1 MANPRGHT
9 TDSGARAGR
18 RRGLRGPARKA
29 KPPIPRPTAF
39 PPASPPSL
47 PENNHGWA
55 RRVNPGAS
63 LSSDGP
69 DIVGFAPRDENG
81 RSGCADNGAPFPA
94 AASCGRRG
102 GSLRR
107 NRSDLGR
114 NDCKS
119 APAGGKGRT
128 GRNDRR
134 RRHPDRNRPRK
145 ARERVDAIHVRRH
158 DVPAIVLRRDGGRGA
173 EATCR
178 LGRRRAWLM
187 IGDCSA
193 RGEDLSAISPRPDLI
208 KPPPAGCPDG
218 STGTSRPLRFA
229 ER

>member
-9 TDSGARAGR
+9 TDSGAQAER
-18 RRGLRGPARKA
+18 RRGLRRPARKA

-39 PPASPPSL
+39 PPASPSIPASPSSL
-47 PENNHGWA
+47 PENDHEWA

-81 RSGCADNGAPFPA
+81 RSGCADNGAPSPA

-102 GSLRR
+102 GSHPR
-107 NRSDLGR
+107 NRSAPGR

-128 GRNDRR
+128 GRNGRR

-145 ARERVDAIHVRRH
+145 AREPVDAIRVRRH
-158 DVPAIVLRRDGGRGA
+158 DVRAIVLRRGVGRGA

-178 LGRRRAWLM
+178 LGRRRAWPQ
-187 IGDCSA
+187 GQ
-193 RGEDLSAISPRPDLI
+193 RRP
-208 KPPPAGCPDG
+208 
-218 STGTSRPLRFA
+218 
-229 ER
+229 